1 MSEQHLGKR
10 KTQTGR
16 VVSDKADKTIVI
28 SVERLAQHP
37 TYKRVIRRT
46 ARFMAHDELN
56 DAKIGDL
63 VTIEESRPLSAR
75 KRWTLVKVVKRGDAQ
90 EGAL

>member
-16 VVSDKADKTIVI
+16 VVSDKGDKTIVI

-37 TYKRVIRRT
+37 VYKRVIRRT

-63 VTIEESRPLSAR
+63 VTVEESRPRSAR
-75 KRWTLVKVVKRGDAQ
+75 KRWTLVKDVKRGEPQ

>member
-75 KRWTLVKVVKRGDAQ
+75 KHWTLVKIVKRGDAQ

>member
-16 VVSDKADKTIVI
+16 VVSDKGDKTIVI

-37 TYKRVIRRT
+37 VYKRVIRRT
-46 ARFMAHDELN
+46 AKFMAHDEEN
-56 DAKIGDL
+56 SAKVGDL
-63 VTIEESRPLSAR
+63 VTVEESRPLSAK
-75 KRWTLVKVVKRGDAQ
+75 KRWRLIEIVERA
-90 EGAL
+90 EGGSL